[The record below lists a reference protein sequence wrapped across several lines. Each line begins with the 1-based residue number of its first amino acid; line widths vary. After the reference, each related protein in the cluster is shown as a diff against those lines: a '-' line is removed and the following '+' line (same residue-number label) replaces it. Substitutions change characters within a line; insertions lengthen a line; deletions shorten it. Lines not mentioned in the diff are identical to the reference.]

1 MKKALAI
8 RSEERRRT
16 ERTDAPQQRRDGA
29 GLRTVSIDSSLR
41 LNTVYNVDWTSLWEE
56 VLLGSIRLFFVTDL
70 HGSELCFRKF
80 ISAISIYKADV
91 AIALGDLAGKMVVPV
106 INKGNGTYDV
116 NFLGQ
121 EFHPNNDSELQ
132 KQLDKINAIGFY
144 PYMTDRAE
152 YEALQQKPDEV
163 TTIFH
168 RLISERVQHWVELAD
183 EKLKDSKAKIF
194 MAPGND
200 DPFEMDPI
208 LEASKTMKSAAMK
221 NLDVLGYEM
230 ITLAH
235 TSPTPWDTPREWSE
249 EEMAINIDKLAS
261 TIKNMEK
268 AIFNFHDPPHGTM
281 LDYAPK
287 LKDNRQSAG
296 EVEHVGSKAVLEK
309 IKQYQPFLGLHG
321 HIHESRAAQKIGRTF
336 CVNPGSEYGE
346 GILRG
351 VILTLADTKMKSY
364 VFTQG

>member
-1 MKKALAI
+1 MGG
-8 RSEERRRT
+8 
-16 ERTDAPQQRRDGA
+16 Q
-29 GLRTVSIDSSLR
+29 
-41 LNTVYNVDWTSLWEE
+41 
-56 VLLGSIRLFFVTDL
+56 RLFFVTDL

-80 ISAISIYKADV
+80 ISAISIYKADA

-106 INKGNGTYDV
+106 MNNGNGTYDV

-121 EFHPNNDSELQ
+121 ALHMNNESELQ
-132 KQLDKINAIGFY
+132 KQLEKVNAIGFY
-144 PYMTDRAE
+144 PYMTDRKEAE
-152 YEALQQKPDEV
+152 ELQKKPDEV

-168 RLISERVQHWVELAD
+168 RLINERLQHWVELAD
-183 EKLKDSKAKIF
+183 EKLKDTKCKIF

-200 DPFEMDPI
+200 DPYEMDPI
-208 LEASKTMKSAAMK
+208 LEASKVMRSAAMK
-221 NLDVLGYEM
+221 NLDILGYEM

-235 TSPTPWDTPREWSE
+235 TSPTPWDTPREWTE
-249 EEMAINIDKLAS
+249 EEMAKNIDALAS
-261 TIKNMEK
+261 TIKDMK
-268 AIFNFHDPPHGTM
+268 RAVFNFHDPPYGTM

-296 EVEHVGSKAVLEK
+296 ETEHVGSKSVFAK

-321 HIHESRAAQKIGRTF
+321 HIHESRAAQYVGRTF

-351 VILTLADTKMKSY
+351 VLLTLSDTKMKSY
-364 VFTQG
+364 VFTSG

>member
-1 MKKALAI
+1 MLI
-8 RSEERRRT
+8 H
-16 ERTDAPQQRRDGA
+16 
-29 GLRTVSIDSSLR
+29 
-41 LNTVYNVDWTSLWEE
+41 VYWTSIQER
-56 VLLGSIRLFFVTDL
+56 VVLGSVRIFFVTDL

-80 ISAISIYKADV
+80 ISAISIYKADA

-106 INKGNGTYDV
+106 MNNGDGTYDV
-116 NFLGQ
+116 CFLGQ
-121 EFHPNNDSELQ
+121 TVHLNNESELQ
-132 KQLDKINAIGFY
+132 KQMEKIDAIGFY
-144 PYMTDRAE
+144 PYMTDRKEAE
-152 YEALQQKPDEV
+152 ELQNKPDEV

-168 RLISERVQHWVELAD
+168 RLINERVKHWTDLAD
-183 EKLKDSKAKIF
+183 EKLKGTKAKVYI
-194 MAPGND
+194 APGND

-208 LEASKTMKSAAMK
+208 LESSKVMISAAMK

-235 TSPTPWDTPREWSE
+235 TSPTPWDTPREWPE
-249 EEMAINIDKLAS
+249 EEMGRNIDKLAS
-261 TIKNMEK
+261 TIKNMDR

-296 EVEHVGSKAVLEK
+296 EVEHVGSKAVLES
-309 IKQYQPFLGLHG
+309 IKKYQPFLGLHG

-336 CVNPGSEYGE
+336 CINPGSEYGE

-351 VILTLADTKMKSY
+351 VILTLSDTKMKSY

>member
-1 MKKALAI
+1 M
-8 RSEERRRT
+8 R
-16 ERTDAPQQRRDGA
+16 P
-29 GLRTVSIDSSLR
+29 
-41 LNTVYNVDWTSLWEE
+41 
-56 VLLGSIRLFFVTDL
+56 IRLFFVTDL

-80 ISAISIYKADV
+80 ISAISIYNADA
-91 AIALGDLAGKMVVPV
+91 AIALGDLAGKMVVP
-106 INKGNGTYDV
+106 IFDNANGTYDV
-116 NFLGQ
+116 NFLAQ
-121 EFHPNNDSELQ
+121 DIHLNNKTELDQ
-132 KQLDKINAIGFY
+132 QLAKINNIGFY
-144 PYMTDRAE
+144 PYITDKK
-152 YEALQQKPDEV
+152 EADHLRSNQNEV
-163 TTIFH
+163 MTIFH
-168 RLISERVQHWVELAD
+168 RLINERMQHWIELAD

-200 DPFEMDPI
+200 DPMEMDAI
-208 LEASKTMKSAAMK
+208 LESSKVMKSAAMK

-249 EEMAINIDKLAS
+249 EEMAKNIDKLAG
-261 TIKNMEK
+261 TIKNMER

-287 LKDNRQSAG
+287 LREMRQSAG
-296 EVEHVGSKAVLEK
+296 ETEHVGSTAVSEA
-309 IKQYQPFLGLHG
+309 IKKYQPFLGLHG

-351 VILTLADTKMKSY
+351 VLLTLADTKMKSY
-364 VFTQG
+364 VFTSG

>member
-1 MKKALAI
+1 MRPIK
-8 RSEERRRT
+8 
-16 ERTDAPQQRRDGA
+16 
-29 GLRTVSIDSSLR
+29 
-41 LNTVYNVDWTSLWEE
+41 
-56 VLLGSIRLFFVTDL
+56 LFFVTDL

-80 ISAISIYKADV
+80 ISAVSIYEADV

-106 INKGNGTYDV
+106 FDEGNGTFDC

-121 EFHPNNDSELQ
+121 DIHLNSKTELDN
-132 KQLDKINAIGFY
+132 QLNKINAIGFY
-144 PYMTDRAE
+144 PYITDKKEAE
-152 YEALQQKPDEV
+152 HLHAHQDEV
-163 TTIFH
+163 MHIFH
-168 RLISERVQHWVELAD
+168 RLINERLKHWIELAD
-183 EKLKDSKAKIF
+183 EKLKDSPAKIF

-200 DPFEMDPI
+200 DPMEMDAI
-208 LEASKTMKSAAMK
+208 LEASKVMQSASMK

-230 ITLAH
+230 ITIAH
-235 TSPTPWDTPREWSE
+235 TSPTPWDTPREWNE
-249 EEMAINIDKLAS
+249 DEMARNIDKLAS

-268 AIFNFHDPPHGTM
+268 AIFNFHDPPYGTM

-287 LKDNRQSAG
+287 LKDMRQSAG
-296 EVEHVGSKAVLEK
+296 EVEHVGSKAVAEK

-351 VILTLADTKMKSY
+351 VLLTLADTKMKSY
-364 VFTQG
+364 VFTSG

>member
-1 MKKALAI
+1 M
-8 RSEERRRT
+8 
-16 ERTDAPQQRRDGA
+16 
-29 GLRTVSIDSSLR
+29 
-41 LNTVYNVDWTSLWEE
+41 
-56 VLLGSIRLFFVTDL
+56 FFVTDL

-80 ISAISIYKADV
+80 ISAVSIYKADV

-106 INKGNGTYDV
+106 FDEGNGTFDC

-121 EFHPNNDSELQ
+121 DIHLNNKTELDN
-132 KQLDKINAIGFY
+132 QLNKINAIGFY
-144 PYMTDRAE
+144 PYITDKKEAE
-152 YEALQQKPDEV
+152 HLHAHQDEV
-163 TTIFH
+163 MHIFH
-168 RLISERVQHWVELAD
+168 RLINERLKHWIELAD
-183 EKLKDSKAKIF
+183 EKLKDSPAKIF

-200 DPFEMDPI
+200 DPMEMDAI
-208 LEASKTMKSAAMK
+208 LEASKVMQSASMK
-221 NLDVLGYEM
+221 NLDVLGHEM
-230 ITLAH
+230 ITIAH

-249 EEMAINIDKLAS
+249 EEMAKNIDKLAS

-268 AIFNFHDPPHGTM
+268 AIFNFHDPPYGTM

-287 LKDNRQSAG
+287 LKDMRQSAG
-296 EVEHVGSKAVLEK
+296 EVEHVGSKAVAEK

-351 VILTLADTKMKSY
+351 VLLTLADTKMKSY
-364 VFTQG
+364 VFTSG